1 MHCPNNA
8 LHQLLE
14 LIIIDYSRMCIT
26 ARDVTRPQSF
36 QQLSNMPVVFV
47 SSEAKNR
54 LEPQFCPGN
63 RSLVLVPTEK
73 THSCSTVHSR
83 AREYDGRLPVEAPK
97 RQDGLGVRTHHF
109 QLCEHS
115 VGPLQVDV
123 FATRFSSN
131 FPVSSVGDWT
141 PNQSHRCFFTELD
154 QYPRLCTS
162 FFVPNFT
169 SPSESS
175 SRPSNSGTH
184 HPIIA
189 HAVMV
194 PSLNEPPGRLS
205 TPPAKDGRGNKAISE
220 LHCPIQGLPPQLVA
234 WRVSGRDSEQ
244 KRFQTRLSN
253 SSCPPGETKLQLSV
267 ESLGVLVCSK
277 RCSSLFVRYIQCL
290 DFLTEK
296 YAAGLKYR
304 SLNCYRMGTFFSTVA
319 S

>member
-36 QQLSNMPVVFV
+36 QQLSNMRLVFV

-73 THSCSTVHSR
+73 NHSCSTVHSR

-115 VGPLQVDV
+115 VGPASGGCFCNTFFKATSPFLQL
-123 FATRFSSN
+123 ATGPQTR
-131 FPVSSVGDWT
+131 G
-141 PNQSHRCFFTELD
+141 HRCFFTELD

-220 LHCPIQGLPPQLVA
+220 LQLPNTGVTSSTGRLEGLRQRFRAEKISDQAIELILSS
-234 WRVSGRDSEQ
+234 WRDKTTTQCGKLGS
-244 KRFQTRLSN
+244 
-253 SSCPPGETKLQLSV
+253 PGVQQEVFIPFRQV
-267 ESLGVLVCSK
+267 YPM
-277 RCSSLFVRYIQCL
+277 F
-290 DFLTEK
+290 
-296 YAAGLKYR
+296 
-304 SLNCYRMGTFFSTVA
+304 
-319 S
+319 